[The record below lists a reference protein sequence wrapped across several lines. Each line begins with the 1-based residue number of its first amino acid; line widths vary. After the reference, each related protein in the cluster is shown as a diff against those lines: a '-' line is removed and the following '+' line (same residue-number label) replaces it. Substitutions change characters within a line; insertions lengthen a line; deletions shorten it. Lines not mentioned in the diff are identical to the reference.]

1 MADLTVGKKAPL
13 FTLPSDG
20 GQDISLSDYKGGKV
34 ILYFY
39 RRTILPGARWKRR
52 HSAPI
57 WKNLR
62 SGVIPYLA

>member
-34 ILYFY
+34 ILY
-39 RRTILPGARWKRR
+39 LPEGQYFRVHAG
-52 HSAPI
+52 SAGIP
-57 WKNLR
+57 R
-62 SGVIPYLA
+62 QSGRV